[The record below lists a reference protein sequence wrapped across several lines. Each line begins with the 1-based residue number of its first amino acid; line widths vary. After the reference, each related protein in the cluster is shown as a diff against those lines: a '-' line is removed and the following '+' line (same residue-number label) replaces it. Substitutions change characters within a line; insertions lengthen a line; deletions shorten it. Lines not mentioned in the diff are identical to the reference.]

1 MCTLGYPPE
10 IQKLVDTF
18 DPYRK
23 EILSK
28 NYSGIIRRMFTMEGS
43 EGLSTYIPNG
53 ESNSKMNTFYR
64 TLSWYSAAG
73 WNATGW

>member
-1 MCTLGYPPE
+1 MCILGYPPE

-28 NYSGIIRRMFTMEGS
+28 RLFCCSRGS
-43 EGLSTYIPNG
+43 V
-53 ESNSKMNTFYR
+53 ESVS
-64 TLSWYSAAG
+64 
-73 WNATGW
+73 

>member
-1 MCTLGYPPE
+1 MCTLSYPPE

-28 NYSGIIRRMFTMEGS
+28 KIF
-43 EGLSTYIPNG
+43 
-53 ESNSKMNTFYR
+53 
-64 TLSWYSAAG
+64 WYP
-73 WNATGW
+73 